1 MKFSELIN
9 TGDWKV
15 APLMT
20 STRNLEAAVN
30 SLLAKYDAAPIDDEE
45 DLLGQLKDFKN
56 RIESNNWRKYP
67 WHKAATLVNHY
78 LIQSIWMTLNGE
90 RW

>member
-15 APLMT
+15 RSINMT

-67 WHKAATLVNHY
+67 WHKAATLMRSLFNSEHF
-78 LIQSIWMTLNGE
+78 G
-90 RW
+90 